1 VNGRVSTPT
10 LAERVFARDPR
21 AIARAI
27 SLIEDE
33 RPEGAV
39 LVGRLHPRTGR
50 AFLVG
55 ITGPPGAGKSTLV
68 DRLTAEYRK
77 SGQLVGV
84 LCVDPTSPY
93 TGGAVLGDRV
103 RMQGHAE
110 DPGVFIRSMATRGH
124 LGGLARTTGE
134 AAIVLDAAGYDV
146 VIVETVGV
154 GQDEVDIV
162 RTADVSVVTVVPG
175 TGDEVQALKAGIM
188 EIADVFVVNKAD
200 RDGADRT
207 AASIETMLS
216 LEPWPAEAWRPPVL
230 RTVAT
235 TGAGVA
241 ELVETIGRFRER
253 TGGALTTR
261 RRSRAE
267 WRLREI
273 LSRRFMDHVEHDVL
287 APGELDALLD
297 RIAAREVDPY
307 GGAESVFQRTV
318 GGAASAPSLDHVGV
332 AVRDAA
338 DLTAIFERLFGLS
351 TDQPEAVGQHR
362 VRFVGTAG
370 TTIELV
376 EPIAPDAPV
385 ARFLDKRGPGLHH
398 LCLRVPDIEAAMAQL
413 KARGAAF
420 IDETPRPGAHG
431 SRIAFLK
438 PASVGGLLVEL
449 KQP

>member
-1 VNGRVSTPT
+1 
-10 LAERVFARDPR
+10 
-21 AIARAI
+21 
-27 SLIEDE
+27 
-33 RPEGAV
+33 
-39 LVGRLHPRTGR
+39 
-50 AFLVG
+50 
-55 ITGPPGAGKSTLV
+55 
-68 DRLTAEYRK
+68 
-77 SGQLVGV
+77 
-84 LCVDPTSPY
+84 
-93 TGGAVLGDRV
+93 
-103 RMQGHAE
+103 
-110 DPGVFIRSMATRGH
+110 
-124 LGGLARTTGE
+124 
-134 AAIVLDAAGYDV
+134 
-146 VIVETVGV
+146 
-154 GQDEVDIV
+154 
-162 RTADVSVVTVVPG
+162 
-175 TGDEVQALKAGIM
+175 
-188 EIADVFVVNKAD
+188 
-200 RDGADRT
+200 
-207 AASIETMLS
+207 
-216 LEPWPAEAWRPPVL
+216 VL